1 MTHDVQYR
9 RILYRMG
16 YYNYQQGL
24 IYHRLREQSGWN
36 SHLRNC
42 RSFIARSLYFAK
54 PSIVTV
60 LGSGWLLDLPLKE
73 IAEQVRQVNLVDIIH
88 PPDVKKQITVFPNVT
103 LREEDISGGL
113 IGEVWSIAGKRLFFN
128 KLKSLD
134 AIRIREYSPQYDPG
148 MVISLNLLTQLESL
162 PLRLLRKKS
171 AIEEECF
178 VKLRKKIQENHLNFL
193 GKHMSLLI
201 TDISE
206 IVTMSSG
213 GKHEIRSV
221 LTEIPHA
228 MLEEEWT
235 WHFDFSDSDYYRK
248 KSVFKV
254 SAKLFGKGLGNNN
267 TNRC

>member
-1 MTHDVQYR
+1 
-9 RILYRMG
+9 MG

-24 IYHRLREQSGWN
+24 IYHRLKEQSGWN

-42 RSFIARSLYFAK
+42 RSFITRSLYLAK

-73 IAEQVRQVNLVDIIH
+73 IAEQVRQVNLVDIVH

-103 LREEDISGGL
+103 LREEDITGGL
-113 IGEVWSIAGKRLFFN
+113 IGEIWSIAGKRLFFN

-148 MVISLNLLTQLESL
+148 MVISLNLLTQLETL
-162 PLRLLRKKS
+162 PLKLLRKKS
-171 AIEEECF
+171 AIEEEYY
-178 VKLRKKIQENHLNFL
+178 VKLRKKIQESHLNFL

-206 IVTMSSG
+206 IVTLSSG
-213 GKHEIRSV
+213 EKHEIRSV
-221 LTEIPHA
+221 LTEIPCGMH
-228 MLEEEWT
+228 EEEWT
-235 WHFDFSDSDYYRK
+235 WHFDLNDSDYYRK

-254 SAKLFGKGLGNNN
+254 SAKLFDKGLGDNN
-267 TNRC
+267 TNR

>member
-162 PLRLLRKKS
+162 PLGCSGKIGDRRGVFCKTKKEDS
-171 AIEEECF
+171 GKPFEFPWKTHVVADNRYFGNC
-178 VKLRKKIQENHLNFL
+178 NHEFR
-193 GKHMSLLI
+193 
-201 TDISE
+201 
-206 IVTMSSG
+206 

-221 LTEIPHA
+221 LTESPCYARRRGTGI
-228 MLEEEWT
+228 
-235 WHFDFSDSDYYRK
+235 
-248 KSVFKV
+248 
-254 SAKLFGKGLGNNN
+254 
-267 TNRC
+267 